1 MAGGRCRPGDE
12 ECGQR
17 KRREQRKRY
26 LDGTGP
32 IAAIMVFVIDKIY
45 ESIKIIWNIF
55 VDMTTDIVTWIYDVI
70 FSDFKGVLG
79 TNGEGYCFD
88 LFMTRTFITIFIPP
102 MGVFLAKGLYYG
114 WWNILISAIM
124 CIYSYWLGMIY
135 SFIIISNNQ
144 YADHLE
150 NHENRI
156 AEQRRKE
163 IEEETGKSYKKQS
176 ATTLIVFF
184 VTIAFFLYLIRLFLV
199 GGIKIFS

>member
-45 ESIKIIWNIF
+45 EFIKIIWNIF

-79 TNGEGYCFD
+79 SNGEGYCFD
-88 LFMTRTFITIFIPP
+88 LFMTRTF
-102 MGVFLAKGLYYG
+102 G
-114 WWNILISAIM
+114 S
-124 CIYSYWLGMIY
+124 
-135 SFIIISNNQ
+135 
-144 YADHLE
+144 
-150 NHENRI
+150 
-156 AEQRRKE
+156 
-163 IEEETGKSYKKQS
+163 
-176 ATTLIVFF
+176 
-184 VTIAFFLYLIRLFLV
+184 
-199 GGIKIFS
+199 IFSKQIQHFSLETSSENSSVNISEAVSTTGSIVNSFGSV